1 MLLAKKRFTGDT
13 IKMNWEAIGVI
24 VEAFGV
30 ILVLMTLVY
39 LAMQVRD
46 AKDQVR
52 RSVQERRHSN
62 LRELYLAPTQNAE
75 LASVCSRIEAAWKPE
90 IKSERQLFDVAE
102 LSPQEATMWLNYQR
116 AWWTHW
122 REVIGNRDQLS
133 KTQLDEI
140 NLGIRH
146 MFTATS
152 AKIYL
157 NSMIPVTSTT
167 MSYIDSVL
175 NEP

>member
-1 MLLAKKRFTGDT
+1 
-13 IKMNWEAIGVI
+13 MNWEAIGAI
-24 VEAFGV
+24 AEAFGV

-39 LAMQVRD
+39 LAIQVRD

-52 RSVQERRHSN
+52 RSAQERRHSN

-75 LASVCSRIEAAWKPE
+75 LASVYSRTEAAWTPE
-90 IKSERQLFDVAE
+90 IESEEQLFEAAG
-102 LSPQEATMWLNYQR
+102 LSPQEAFIWQSYQR

-140 NLGIRH
+140 NLGIRTV
-146 MFTATS
+146 FTSTS
-152 AKIYL
+152 AKTYL
-157 NSMIPVTSTT
+157 KSMIAVKSPT
-167 MSYIDSVL
+167 MRYIDSVL
-175 NEP
+175 NES